1 MFARQGMGQG
11 PRTLALRASQ
21 GRVQGE
27 PTGRAII
34 VIVIEREEKEREM
47 KRDGKRG
54 EIHERRERHEK
65 TETLEEK

>member
-1 MFARQGMGQG
+1 MFTGQGMGQG

-34 VIVIEREEKEREM
+34 VIAHGSVLNVHMEAF
-47 KRDGKRG
+47 
-54 EIHERRERHEK
+54 
-65 TETLEEK
+65 